1 MSRYHPIP
9 PNEHE
14 RLAALNEYGVVGTPP
29 EPEFDHVAKLAAE
42 IFDVPTALISFVEKD
57 RQTFK
62 ARIGFEA
69 SETSRDASFCAH
81 TIVKNDVMVIPDAM
95 NDDRFRNN
103 PLVTAAPSIRFYA
116 GAPLTTSDGHNIGS
130 ICIIDSKPRAPLSL
144 EQIQNLKRLA
154 QVTMDHLERRR
165 FNDLKKAA
173 FSFAAATLDGLVGID
188 AQRRITFWNPA
199 AAAMFGYTRREVTGQ
214 PVERLIP
221 VESLSSFLK
230 LLEPGEGARSSHQQP
245 VELLALKNDGMKLP
259 IELSVARWE
268 EDGQAHHGL
277 ILRDVSQRHLMQEH
291 LRYLTSFD
299 RLTDLPNRSRFLE
312 EIDEALRA
320 GSPFFILKIGL
331 DKLGEINGTMGM
343 AAGDRVLKQTAER
356 IGKAAGRQVLVARL
370 GGDEF
375 GILARAGDFNS
386 MAIAVLRCF
395 AQPFLVSGLVAH
407 VGASIGAVQCSED
420 QGFDDANAVLKA
432 ALLALHE
439 AKSRGGGVFELF
451 RPEMGRKADEQ
462 RRIAEDLHRAF
473 AAGEFEL
480 FFQPQVDLHTRAIV
494 GAEALLRW
502 RHPER
507 GLLPP
512 AAFLPV
518 LELSNIAVDVGRW
531 IIRSACSF
539 AADFVEK
546 GIELQ
551 VGVNLFAAQLRD
563 GSLENDISK
572 ALSESGLPPHM
583 LELEITETTVLGL
596 EDDVV
601 APLRAIRSTG
611 IGIAFD
617 DYGTGFASLSLLKKY
632 PLTRLKIDREFV
644 RDIEDD
650 PDDAAIVGA
659 VLALGES
666 LKLEMIAEGMETEAQ
681 ADILKRLGCKRAQG
695 YFFGKP
701 MPADEFRMKILQTA
715 KGLQ

>member
-1 MSRYHPIP
+1 MIKPYPIP
-9 PNEHE
+9 PSERE

-29 EPEFDHVAKLAAE
+29 EPEFDHVAKLATE
-42 IFDVPTALISFVEKD
+42 IFGVPTALISFVEKD

-62 ARIGFEA
+62 ARVGFEA
-69 SETSRDASFCAH
+69 AETSRDASFCAH

-95 NDDRFRNN
+95 SDERFRNN

-130 ICIIDSKPRAPLSL
+130 ICIIDNKPRDPLSP
-144 EQIQNLKRLA
+144 EQVQNLKRLA

-165 FNDLKKAA
+165 FNDLKRAA
-173 FSFAAATLDGLVGID
+173 FSFAAATPDALVGID
-188 AQRRITFWNPA
+188 AERRITFWNPA
-199 AAAMFGYTRREVTGQ
+199 AAGMFGYSRREIAGQ
-214 PVERLIP
+214 TVDHLIP
-221 VESLSSFLK
+221 AESLSPFLK
-230 LLEPGEGARSSHQQP
+230 LLEPDDRACTRQQRSAELFARKKDGA
-245 VELLALKNDGMKLP
+245 KLP

-277 ILRDVSQRHLMQEH
+277 ILRDVSQRHLMQDH

-320 GSPFFILKIGL
+320 DLPFFILKIGL

-356 IGKAAGRQVLVARL
+356 IGKAAGDGVIVARL

-375 GILARAGDFNS
+375 GVLAEGMTFETVAAAILNAFQD
-386 MAIAVLRCF
+386 
-395 AQPFLVSGLVAH
+395 PFMVSGLVAY
-407 VGASIGAVQCSED
+407 VGASIGAVQCLGE
-420 QGFDDANAVLKA
+420 QTFEDANAVLKA

-439 AKSRGGGVFELF
+439 AKSKGGGVCELF
-451 RPEMGRKADEQ
+451 RADMGRKADEQ
-462 RRIAEDLHRAF
+462 RRIADDLRRAF

-480 FFQPQVDLHTRAIV
+480 FFQPQVDLYTREVV

-518 LELSNIAVDVGRW
+518 LEISSIAVDVGRW
-531 IIRSACSF
+531 IIRSACGF
-539 AADFVEK
+539 AKELANQGV
-546 GIELQ
+546 ELQ
-551 VGVNLFAAQLRD
+551 MGVNLFAAQLRD
-563 GSLENDISK
+563 GSLENDISS
-572 ALSESGLPPHM
+572 ALSESGLPAHM

-601 APLRAIRSTG
+601 APLRAIRDAG
-611 IGIAFD
+611 VGIAFD

-644 RDIEDD
+644 RDIESD
-650 PDDAAIVGA
+650 PDDGAIVRA

-666 LKLEMIAEGMETEAQ
+666 LGLEVIAEGMETEAQ
-681 ADILKRLGCKRAQG
+681 ADILKSLGCKRAQG

-701 MPADEFRMKILQTA
+701 MPADEFRMKILHTA
-715 KGLQ
+715 TELQ